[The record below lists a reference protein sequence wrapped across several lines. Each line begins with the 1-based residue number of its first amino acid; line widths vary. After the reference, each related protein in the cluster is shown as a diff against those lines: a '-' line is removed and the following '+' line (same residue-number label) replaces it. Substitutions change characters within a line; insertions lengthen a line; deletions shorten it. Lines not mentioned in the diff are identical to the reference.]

1 MSAFADR
8 PPATVKRLLGDPHD
22 LLQTLVGI
30 RLRTVTDPESIRH
43 LTWLSDVVAALALIQ
58 RRMPGDGPI
67 DFAAYL
73 DDVAAFWRR
82 SCDERG
88 IRLEARGQKVEIP
101 EGHVLPLAMIL
112 HELIGNAV
120 RHGFPE
126 GRPGLITVAWAPTV
140 DGVSLLVRDSG
151 IGATE
156 LAPRDGLSLVRGLAE
171 HLGGSMTVETAPD
184 AGAGVRIRLPLDTA
198 RAH

>member
-8 PPATVKRLLGDPHD
+8 PAAIERRLGDPHEFI
-22 LLQTLVGI
+22 QILVGI

-43 LTWLSDVVAALALIQ
+43 LTWLSDIVAALALIQ
-58 RRMPGDGPI
+58 RRLPGEGSV

-73 DDVAAFWRR
+73 DDVAAFWAR
-82 SCDERG
+82 SCADRG
-88 IRLEARGQKVEIP
+88 IRLEARGAKVEIP
-101 EGHVLPLAMIL
+101 DGHVLPLAMIL
-112 HELIGNAV
+112 HELIANAV
-120 RHGFPE
+120 RHGFPDSQ
-126 GRPGLITVAWAPTV
+126 GGLITVLWAPTV

-151 IGATE
+151 LGAGE

-171 HLGGSMTVETAPD
+171 HLGGAMTVETAPG

-198 RAH
+198 RTH